1 MNIQISSRILKMIKM
16 DSKEIQTPLVS
27 DYHWTTGTVI
37 ESILRGYRMN
47 INEKEIK
54 VC

>member
-16 DSKEIQTPLVS
+16 DSKEIQILLVS
-27 DYHWTTGTVI
+27 DLHWTTGTVI
-37 ESILRGYRMN
+37 ESILRCYRLN
-47 INEKEIK
+47 INEKEIN

>member
-1 MNIQISSRILKMIKM
+1 MMTM
-16 DSKEIQTPLVS
+16 ESKEIQILLVS
-27 DYHWTTGTVI
+27 DLHWTTGTATD
-37 ESILRGYRMN
+37 SILRCYKMN